1 MLFRFCGFS
10 EIVRDLSELLSPFYL
25 LVLLLESTMSKRVT
39 PEIETFARIRVVGV
53 GGSGCNAINHMI
65 ASKVKGVEFVAV
77 NTDAQDLHRSL
88 AKRKIHIG
96 KNLTRGLGA
105 GMNPDIGRRAAEETR
120 QEIQEALQGSD
131 MVFITCGM
139 GGGTGTG
146 ASATVAKIA
155 KELGALTVAVVTRPF
170 AFEGAQRNMI
180 ADKGLEDL
188 KKEVDA
194 YLVIPND
201 KLLAIVEAQTSAKN
215 AFALCDEILRQAVEG
230 VSDII
235 TTPGEINTD
244 FNDIKTIMEGAGP
257 ALMGIG
263 IADGDNRARD
273 AAAQAVNSPL
283 LDVSITGAKGILFV
297 VAGAD
302 DLGIL
307 EVQEAAKVI
316 SESVDKSAKVI
327 FGIMR
332 DEKLKKGQIRIIV
345 IATGFPEGVSG
356 TNGLGIER
364 SLFAMEP
371 KDQQDTRGKIY
382 NDSMHRE
389 APEVSQSAPLPEPVR
404 ENIREEAEIP
414 ASNVQNRMERDEPI
428 VTAQPRRIDNEPIKP
443 PPVEDE
449 DDTWGAIPSFLRRH
463 KK

>member
-1 MLFRFCGFS
+1 
-10 EIVRDLSELLSPFYL
+10 
-25 LVLLLESTMSKRVT
+25 MSKRVT

-53 GGSGCNAINHMI
+53 GGSGNNAVNHMI
-65 ASKVKGVEFVAV
+65 NSKVKGVEFVAI

-105 GMNPDIGRRAAEETR
+105 GMNPELGRRAADETR

-146 ASATVAKIA
+146 AAGVVAKIA
-155 KELGALTVAVVTRPF
+155 KELGALTVAVVTKPF
-170 AFEGAQRNMI
+170 TFEGQQRTEI
-180 ADKGLEDL
+180 AEHGLAAL

-201 KLLAIVEAQTSAKN
+201 KLLSIVEAQTSAKS
-215 AFALCDEILRQAVEG
+215 AFALADEILRQAVEG

-244 FNDIKTIMEGAGP
+244 FNDIKAIMEGAGP

-263 IADGDNRARD
+263 VADGDNRAKE
-273 AAAQAVNSPL
+273 AAAAAVNSPL

-316 SESVDKSAKVI
+316 GESVDKSAKVI

-345 IATGFPEGVSG
+345 IATGFPEQDGGTAFSG
-356 TNGLGIER
+356 GFER
-364 SLFAMEP
+364 SLFTMPAKE
-371 KDQQDTRGKIY
+371 QEESRGKIF
-382 NDSMHRE
+382 NDVLGRP
-389 APEVSQSAPLPEPVR
+389 AP
-404 ENIREEAEIP
+404 REEAP
-414 ASNVQNRMERDEPI
+414 APMPTPMSEPVEEAILSPRREREEPI
-428 VTAQPRRIDNEPIKP
+428 VTAMPKARENAQPIT
-443 PPVEDE
+443 PPVVDDE

>member
-1 MLFRFCGFS
+1 
-10 EIVRDLSELLSPFYL
+10 
-25 LVLLLESTMSKRVT
+25 MSKRVV

-53 GGSGCNAINHMI
+53 GGSGGNAVNHMVN
-65 ASKVKGVEFVAV
+65 SKVKGVEFIAV
-77 NTDAQDLHRSL
+77 NSDAQDLHRSM

-96 KNLTRGLGA
+96 KNLTRGLGT
-105 GMNPDIGRRAAEETR
+105 GMNPELGKRAAEETR

-146 ASATVAKIA
+146 ASAVVARIA
-155 KELGALTVAVVTRPF
+155 KEIGALTIAVVTRPF
-170 AFEGAQRNMI
+170 SFEGAQRKDI
-180 ADKGLEDL
+180 AEHGLAEL

-194 YLVIPND
+194 FIVIPND
-201 KLLAIVEAQTSAKN
+201 KLLAIVESQTSAKS
-215 AFALCDEILRQAVEG
+215 AFAMADEILRQAVEG

-244 FNDIKTIMEGAGP
+244 FNDIKTIMENAGP

-263 IADGDNRARD
+263 VADGDRRAAD

-283 LDVSITGAKGILFV
+283 LDVSISGAKGVLFV
-297 VAGAD
+297 VAGSD

-316 SESVDKSAKVI
+316 GDSVDKNARVI

-345 IATGFPEGVSG
+345 IATGFPESEAADTGSATG
-356 TNGLGIER
+356 MER
-364 SLFAMEP
+364 SLFAMPAKE
-371 KDQQDTRGKIY
+371 QEETRGKIF
-382 NDSMHRE
+382 NDVMRRGQVE
-389 APEVSQSAPLPEPVR
+389 EPLPTPEETP
-404 ENIREEAEIP
+404 REE
-414 ASNVQNRMERDEPI
+414 RMEKPEPI
-428 VTAQPRRIDNEPIKP
+428 VTAKP
-443 PPVEDE
+443 QAREGAPKTVTPPSAQNAPEEEEDA
-449 DDTWGAIPSFLRRH
+449 WGAIPSFLRRH

>member
-1 MLFRFCGFS
+1 
-10 EIVRDLSELLSPFYL
+10 
-25 LVLLLESTMSKRVT
+25 MSKRVV

-53 GGSGCNAINHMI
+53 GGSGLNAVNHMI
-65 ASKVKGVEFVAV
+65 NSKVKGVEFIAI

-105 GMNPDIGRRAAEETR
+105 GMNPELGRRAAEETR

-146 ASATVAKIA
+146 ATGTVAKIA
-155 KELGALTVAVVTRPF
+155 KELGALTVAVVTKPF
-170 AFEGAQRNMI
+170 AFEGAQRRDI
-180 ADKGLEDL
+180 AEHGLAEL

-194 YLVIPND
+194 FLVIPND
-201 KLLAIVEAQTSAKN
+201 KLLAIVEPNTTAKG
-215 AFALCDEILRQAVEG
+215 AFAMCDEILRQAVEG

-244 FNDIKTIMEGAGP
+244 FNDVKAIMEGAGP

-263 IADGDNRARD
+263 IAEGDNRAKD
-273 AAAQAVNSPL
+273 AAVAAVNSPL
-283 LDVSITGAKGILFV
+283 LDVSINGARGILFV
-297 VAGAD
+297 VAGSE

-316 SESVDKSAKVI
+316 GDSVDKTAKII

-345 IATGFPEGVSG
+345 IATGFPDVPSEGGSG
-356 TNGLGIER
+356 RER
-364 SLFAMEP
+364 SLFSMPAKE
-371 KDQQDTRGKIY
+371 QEESRGKIF
-382 NDSMHRE
+382 NDVVKP
-389 APEVSQSAPLPEPVR
+389 APEEVR
-404 ENIREEAEIP
+404 EEKKAEK
-414 ASNVQNRMERDEPI
+414 VEPI
-428 VTAQPRRIDNEPIKP
+428 VTARSQKKEEDLKP
-443 PPVEDE
+443 VVEE
-449 DDTWGAIPSFLRRH
+449 EESWGAIPAFLRRN